1 MMQRKIHGF
10 MICLFFA
17 LLWGVPVTV
26 HGAGADTPPEVTGGT
41 VENQAGQGKSKTA
54 LEVEVRGVEGALYDN
69 ILAHLSIVRQK
80 ERQNLTPRI
89 VKRFHAKAEAKIIQA
104 VKPFGYYRP
113 EITATLHH
121 DKETHGWRAAY
132 EVVPGPPLYLKEVTL
147 DITGEALNDPVFED
161 LLNHFP
167 MKDGDILNQVEYE
180 KSKQRLTILS
190 EERGYFTSKMTRS
203 RITID
208 EKNYSATID
217 LAMDTGPRYSLLP
230 VIFKQSA
237 FTDAFLDQFV
247 PFQPGD
253 PYSIDT
259 LLEFR
264 NALDNSDYFS
274 QVNITQNI
282 LEESPRVELE
292 VHLEP
297 KRKDLYA
304 VRMGFGTD
312 SQLRLGLDWQRR
324 YFNRLG
330 HRLGG
335 QLSVAQRK
343 NKVAAKFGYTIPSG
357 NTHDDF
363 WEVSLHHHAEDIA
376 YDDLGDLSLYDAPP
390 GGTTRDNNFSF
401 RVSRH
406 RPKSIFGNLLDRFKI
421 TETVSLEYLIEYYN
435 LLELLVPEEDLDL
448 VREYVFSDEEL
459 KILEPDYRAL
469 VPSIQWV
476 YTKADDRA
484 YARQG
489 QQLGL
494 TLKGANKS
502 LGSNFSF
509 FQVHF
514 MNKMIRSLGDVGRFI
529 GRFDAAY
536 TDSQMIDVLELYHDA
551 ILPKSLQFSTGGDR
565 SVRGYAYESLNGMGT
580 LVEGRHFLNVSVEY
594 EHPIKDT
601 WSVAAFTDAGNAFNE
616 YSDMELQYGA
626 GLGVRWRSPVGLIGQ
641 IRLDIA
647 WALSKDDYPARIHL
661 VIGPD
666 F

>member
-1 MMQRKIHGF
+1 MMQRKSPGF

-17 LLWGVPVTV
+17 LLWWVQPVTV
-26 HGAGADTPPEVTGGT
+26 HGADDT
-41 VENQAGQGKSKTA
+41 
-54 LEVEVRGVEGALYDN
+54 LEVKVRGVKGAIYDN

-80 ERQNLTPRI
+80 ERKNLTARI
-89 VKRFHAKAEAKIIQA
+89 VKRFHAKAESEIIQA

-132 EVVPGPPLYLKEVTL
+132 DVVPGPPLYLKEVVL
-147 DITGEALNDPVFED
+147 DITGDALNDPVFTD
-161 LLNHFP
+161 LLNDFP
-167 MKDGDILNQVEYE
+167 MQEGDILNQVEYE
-180 KSKQRLTILS
+180 KAKQRLTILS
-190 EERGYFTSKMTRS
+190 EERGYFTSKMTQS

-208 EKNYSATID
+208 EQAYSATIHI
-217 LAMDTGPRYSLLP
+217 AMDTGPRYSLLP
-230 VIFKQSA
+230 VTFKQSA
-237 FTDAFLDQFV
+237 FTESFLEKFV

-253 PYSIDT
+253 PYSIDA
-259 LLEFR
+259 LLAFR

-274 QVNITQNI
+274 QVNIIQNR
-282 LEESPRVELE
+282 LEESACVALE

-357 NTHDDF
+357 NTNDAY

-376 YDDLGDLSLYDAPP
+376 YADLDSDAP

-401 RVSRH
+401 QVSHH
-406 RPKSIFGNLLDRFKI
+406 RPQSIFGHLLDRFKI
-421 TETVSLEYLIEYYN
+421 TETLSLEYLLEYYN
-435 LLELLVPEEDLDL
+435 LLELLLPENELDL
-448 VREYVFSDEEL
+448 AREYFFSDEEL

-469 VPSIQWV
+469 VPSISWV

-494 TLKGANKS
+494 TLKGASKS

-514 MNKMIRSLGDVGRFI
+514 MNKIIRTLGDVGRFI

-536 TDSQMIDVLELYHDA
+536 TDSQMVDVLDRHDA

-565 SVRGYAYESLNGMGT
+565 SVRGYAYESLNGMDT

-594 EHPIKDT
+594 EHPVKDT

-626 GLGVRWRSPVGLIGQ
+626 GLGVRWRSPIGLIGQ
-641 IRLDIA
+641 IRLDVA
-647 WALSKDDYPARIHL
+647 WALSKDNYPSRIHL